1 MMRSQ
6 IRLGQLILNAPKMA
20 LIAVVLFYQVVFS
33 PIKFAIFGQA
43 SRCRFEPSCS
53 QYALEAVRRHGF
65 LRGTWLAMKRLLR
78 CHPWGA
84 FGPDPVPSPRQAA
97 PRTCC

>member
-1 MMRSQ
+1 MKRFGF
-6 IRLGQLILNAPKMA
+6 RLGQMILSAPKMA
-20 LIAVVLFYQVVFS
+20 LIAVVLFYQVVLS
-33 PIKFAIFGQA
+33 PIKFAIFGPA

-53 QYALEAVRRHGF
+53 QYALEALRRHGL

-84 FGPDPVPSPRQAA
+84 FGPDPVPSPRPAA
-97 PRTCC
+97 PRSCC